1 MQKNAES
8 LKEQVFKSLTGLP
21 KTSFDTLWNFVDPG
35 ENCEKLM
42 FYDSSRCGDDTVIPG
57 HHEENKCGTK
67 LKMLPVDQLFILLV
81 WLKTGLNLDFT
92 SWFFNSVGLPQ
103 MLKSWINYLYFFSL
117 GAIPIWLAKDQI
129 HQSKP
134 DSFKNTINA

>member
-21 KTSFDTLWNFVDPG
+21 KASFDTLCNFVDPG

-42 FYDSSRCGDDTVIPG
+42 FYDSSRRGDDTVIPG
-57 HHEENKCGTK
+57 HREENKCGIK

-81 WLKTGLNLDFT
+81 WLKNDLNLDFE
-92 SWFFNSVGLPQ
+92 SWFFNSVGLLQ
-103 MLKSWINYLYFFSL
+103 MLKSWVNYLYFSL
-117 GAIPIWLAKDQI
+117 GAIPICLTKDQI
-129 HQSKP
+129 HQSMP
-134 DSFKNTINA
+134 DNFKNTINA